1 MRDFKNIKTIIIKV
15 GSSSLVNKDLSINQP
30 IIVGIM
36 ETFKE
41 LNEKGINVALVTSGA
56 IAVGMHELGLTKKP
70 KEMSLKQACAAI
82 GQAKLMESYN
92 KAADIYGLKA
102 GQILVNHDDFQIRK
116 RMNYLSDTLDSMFKH
131 NIIPII
137 NENDALAVEEIKVGD
152 NDTLASLISPMINA
166 DLLILFSDIDGLFNK
181 NPKIYKDAK
190 LINTVEKVDESIFKM
205 AGDKTTEVGTGGM
218 QTKINAAK
226 ISTSAGCNMII
237 CNSNQIKNISSIVSG
252 EEIGTLFLASKN
264 QISSREHWIIF
275 KANSMG
281 KISVD
286 DGLKKALEQKKVS
299 ILSKGILKVD
309 GEFLKG
315 MIITICD
322 KKGNILAKGITN
334 YSSAEINLIKGHDS
348 NEYKEI
354 LGYEGKKEI
363 IHANDLVLIKED
375 LYGFDFKKM

>member
-1 MRDFKNIKTIIIKV
+1 
-15 GSSSLVNKDLSINQP
+15 
-30 IIVGIM
+30 
-36 ETFKE
+36 
-41 LNEKGINVALVTSGA
+41 
-56 IAVGMHELGLTKKP
+56 
-70 KEMSLKQACAAI
+70 
-82 GQAKLMESYN
+82 
-92 KAADIYGLKA
+92 
-102 GQILVNHDDFQIRK
+102 
-116 RMNYLSDTLDSMFKH
+116 
-131 NIIPII
+131 
-137 NENDALAVEEIKVGD
+137 
-152 NDTLASLISPMINA
+152 MINA